1 MVIVRPRLLILIVIK
16 LRNLVKNP
24 RQKNRILRMLKSR
37 ILKKRV
43 LRLRRKKVSSLVL
56 LRKLRNIVRESND
69 LRWLLGLEHSL
80 LLRLMVVINLMPIVI
95 LPLKKAWT
103 IAVTLMVMSRKL

>member
-1 MVIVRPRLLILIVIK
+1 M
-16 LRNLVKNP
+16 KNP

-37 ILKKRV
+37 ILRKRV

-95 LPLKKAWT
+95 LLLKKAWIIT
-103 IAVTLMVMSRKL
+103 VARMVM